1 MLINMLILK
10 QNVFVGAPKNR
21 LTETVLWSSQNI
33 CLREGVR
40 NLTHV
45 YNLKVCKSG
54 TTFQGAVHLKDLV
67 ALYGR
72 ISLLYL
78 HSSILTSYL
87 K

>member
-1 MLINMLILK
+1 MFLGTL
-10 QNVFVGAPKNR
+10 KNR
-21 LTETVLWSSQNI
+21 FTETVLWSTQNI
-33 CLREGVR
+33 CLREGIR
-40 NLTHV
+40 NLRHV

-67 ALYGR
+67 ALNGR
-72 ISLLYL
+72 ISLLNL